1 MKVFGVNA
9 FEVMMVWAVA
19 SGTVSSAP
27 LEASATVPGNASS
40 SPSSSSPPIL
50 PKTIFSSKLRM
61 VFAVGLEGTG
71 HDYLL
76 QVDDDL
82 FAKNR
87 NLVRLPYGTGSMYHY
102 LVRTSMGSTAHFY
115 EQVLDLARA
124 DMRKVAQRGASLPS
138 PGTVLIIHGR
148 YYCRL

>member
-1 MKVFGVNA
+1 MFGVNA
-9 FEVMMVWAVA
+9 LEVMIVMVVVAWAA
-19 SGTVSSAP
+19 VSSAP

-40 SPSSSSPPIL
+40 SPPPFPSIL
-50 PKTIFSSKLRM
+50 PKTMFSSKLRM

-87 NLVRLPYGTGSMYHY
+87 NLVRLPFGTGSMYHY
-102 LVRTSMGSTAHFY
+102 LVRTSMGSTAHYY

-124 DMRKVAQRGASLPS
+124 DMRKVAQRGADLPP

-148 YYCRL
+148 CCRL